1 MLYFI
6 SAFIMVSLHST
17 RTVPKIQL
25 ITEKSQ
31 GRSLKASQLAI
42 LVFDTELSLTNE
54 LIHSQRKMEEAMENV
69 AC

>member
-31 GRSLKASQLAI
+31 GRSSSKDGGAGTDDAERSWESCLFICFLVHVQL
-42 LVFDTELSLTNE
+42 L
-54 LIHSQRKMEEAMENV
+54 
-69 AC
+69 C